1 MTQAVTSQV
10 VILDY
15 GSQYTQLIT
24 RRVREVEVYSILL
37 PGDATFKRVFEEN
50 KPTAI
55 ILSGGPNSVHVKGA
69 PSVPDGFW
77 EECEKRQ
84 IPVLGICYGMQLIV
98 HCLGGKAVSYTH
110 LRAHETG

>member
-77 EECEKRQ
+77 GSARRGRFQ
-84 IPVLGICYGMQLIV
+84 F
-98 HCLGGKAVSYTH
+98 
-110 LRAHETG
+110 

>member
-37 PGDATFKRVFEEN
+37 PGVATFKRVFEEN
-50 KPTAI
+50 NPTAI
-55 ILSGGPNSVHVKGA
+55 ILSGGPN
-69 PSVPDGFW
+69 
-77 EECEKRQ
+77 
-84 IPVLGICYGMQLIV
+84 
-98 HCLGGKAVSYTH
+98 
-110 LRAHETG
+110 

>member
-84 IPVLGICYGMQLIV
+84 IPVRDLLRDATDRALLGRESGWV
-98 HCLGGKAVSYTH
+98 
-110 LRAHETG
+110 RER